1 MKVINYFSYAIA
13 LIVLGI
19 LAYNYQLVWIGILIL
34 FGA

>member
-1 MKVINYFSYAIA
+1 MKVVNYISYAIS
-13 LIVLGI
+13 LIVLGV